1 MEGVAGHLPIPA
13 TVDIQEVSW
22 GVEHGGGQRSYKW
35 QGAHNYKNYFG
46 LDREEK
52 VGEGGGKG
60 GEALPGV

>member
-22 GVEHGGGQRSYKW
+22 GMEHGAERRSCRW
-35 QGAHNYKNYFG
+35 HRAHKYKNNFG

-52 VGEGGGKG
+52 VVRGGGG
-60 GEALPGV
+60 GGRRRW